1 MLDGGVPPPVD
12 GPLRE
17 RSPRRCPSPAV
28 GASLLAS
35 PRPAALLVRRR
46 FAATGALMAQDLE
59 RHAGPGVVA
68 LTDERYGEEPDML
81 LDLYRP
87 ADMPGSLP
95 LLVWVHGGAFIGGA
109 KEEVAGYLK
118 LLAAGGHVDAAP
130 RYSLPP
136 PPRYPGPPRLAS
148 L

>member
-1 MLDGGVPPPVD
+1 CL
-12 GPLRE
+12 
-17 RSPRRCPSPAV
+17 SAAV

-109 KEEVAGYLK
+109 EEEGAGYLQ
-118 LLAAGGHVDAAP
+118 LPAARRPRRAP
-130 RYSLPP
+130 PRPP
-136 PPRYPGPPRLAS
+136 PPPPPPPP
-148 L
+148 